1 MSWGEG
7 FVRRFSLAS
16 LLAAALIAT
25 NSSPAGAAVTVG
37 STFTPTG
44 DFGGAGVLIQS
55 SSPANSYTVPT
66 NGVITSWSFEAASGV
81 TTPPLKLKIVRP
93 AGGNDFTTIGDTQ
106 LETPTPGELDTWST
120 RISVMAGDLLATYYS
135 NTTFGFRFTLTGS
148 GYNAHEVAGPPG
160 DPGVDPPPGT
170 TLSYSPVS
178 DIQVDVSAVLEPDA
192 DQDGFGDETQ
202 DQCPTN
208 ATTQGPC
215 PQAAPP
221 PACKGNS
228 ATIVGT
234 SGNDVRSGTPAR
246 DVMVGLEGNDRL
258 SGLAGNDV
266 ICGGSG
272 SDSLNGGKGKNT
284 LLGQKGNDKLKGGPG
299 KDKLSG
305 KKGEDTLKG
314 RGGNDNLK
322 GGGGSDI
329 CIGGKGNDTASKCEF
344 KGSI

>member
-1 MSWGEG
+1 MRGRSLK
-7 FVRRFSLAS
+7 RFALASSLAALS
-16 LLAAALIAT
+16 LAASA
-25 NSSPAGAAVTVG
+25 SPAGAAVTIG
-37 STFTPTG
+37 QTFTPDDFFG
-44 DFGGAGVLIQS
+44 DSGVFIQTTT
-55 SSPANSYTVPT
+55 PDNSYIVPSD
-66 NGVITSWSFEAASGV
+66 GVITSWSFQAPAV
-81 TTPPLKLKIVRP
+81 PTPPMKLKMFRP
-93 AGGNDFTTIGDTQ
+93 AGGTDYTTVGDSQ
-106 LETPTPGELDTWST
+106 LVTPTSGVLNRFMT
-120 RISVMAGDLLATYYS
+120 RIPVKAGDVPGHFYS
-135 NTTFGFRFTLTGS
+135 DDSFTFR
-148 GYNAHEVAGPPG
+148 NVAGYDTVFIAGLPG
-160 DPGVDPPPGT
+160 DPGLDPPPGT
-170 TLSYSPVS
+170 TTTYTFSADHQIDL
-178 DIQVDVSAVLEPDA
+178 SAVLEPDA
-192 DQDGFGDETQ
+192 DRDGFGDETQ
-202 DQCPTN
+202 DQCPTS

-215 PQAAPP
+215 T
-221 PACKGNS
+221 CKGNS